1 MNFLAVQKAA
11 SGDLI
16 FESAAAADWVDREVS
31 SVACVTV
38 AEQRRSGRICKHDLK
53 NKYK

>member
-38 AEQRRSGRICKHDLK
+38 AEQRSGRICKQDLK